1 MFRSLRS
8 RVIFTALAAVA
19 LAAVVVTTTI
29 ALALGPLLHQNQR
42 SQINQILS
50 QAARLETTLS
60 PDKLADRLS
69 VPGFS
74 VVITKD
80 GEDIYSKLAGSYV
93 VKTTDND
100 GRYITVQAVLPA
112 TGVTVTVSSLKTDQT
127 ELFTQ
132 ILEIGIPATLLV
144 MLLVA
149 LALRRAMQLALRP
162 LDDMTS
168 LATKIAEG
176 ELGGRLEVE
185 DPNTELGRTAV
196 AFDLMLDSLEDSLTR
211 TQSAE
216 NRLRQLCADVAHE
229 LRSPISSMVA
239 AADNLI
245 RDLSLTKRSAAAQ
258 RALAEETMMTV
269 VRDGKRASRIVGDL
283 TLAAQLDVQELAKHE
298 VQKQLID
305 AKQLIRDTVGGFA
318 LTCDFETT
326 LSGAEGSTMLQA
338 DPVRIQQVINNLLS
352 NANRWTRSTID
363 VRVEISDRFLT
374 LLVSDDGP
382 GVPDAD
388 RENIFGR
395 FVRLDTDRARSK
407 GGSGL
412 GLSISKALA
421 EAHGG
426 TLVCLPNS
434 GGARF
439 ELRLPIPS

>member
-42 SQINQILS
+42 AQINQILKK
-50 QAARLETTLS
+50 AAQLETTLTA
-60 PDKLADRLS
+60 DKLADRLS
-69 VPGFS
+69 VPGYS

-80 GEDIYSKLAGSYV
+80 GEDIYSKQAGSYV

-100 GRYITVQAVLPA
+100 GRYLTVQAVLPA
-112 TGVTVTVSSLKTDQT
+112 TGVTVTVSALKTDQT
-127 ELFTQ
+127 ALFTQ

-149 LALRRAMQLALRP
+149 LALRRAMQFALRP

-176 ELGGRLEVE
+176 ERGGRLEVD

-196 AFDLMLDSLEDSLTR
+196 AFDLMLDSLEESLTR

-245 RDLSLTKRSAAAQ
+245 RDLSLTKRSAGAQ

-269 VRDGKRASRIVGDL
+269 VRDGQRASRIVGDL

-298 VQKQLID
+298 VQKQRID
-305 AKQLIRDTVGGFA
+305 AKRLIRDTVGGFA

-326 LSGAEGSTMLQA
+326 LAGAEGSAQIEA

-352 NANRWTRSTID
+352 NANRWTNSTID
-363 VRVEISDRFLT
+363 VQVEVSQQFLT
-374 LLVSDDGP
+374 LLVTDDGP

-412 GLSISKALA
+412 GLSISRALA

-426 TLVCLPNS
+426 TLVCLPRS
-434 GGARF
+434 SGARF
-439 ELRLPIPS
+439 ELRLPISV

>member
-42 SQINQILS
+42 AQINQILS
-50 QAARLETTLS
+50 KAARLETKLS
-60 PDKLADRLS
+60 TDKLADRLS

-80 GEDIYSKLAGSYV
+80 GEDIYSKLAGTYV

-100 GRYITVQAVLPA
+100 GRYITVIAVLPK
-112 TGVTVTVSSLKTDQT
+112 TGVTVTVSALKPDQT
-127 ELFTQ
+127 ALFIQ
-132 ILEIGIPATLLV
+132 ILKIGIPATLLV

-149 LALRRAMQLALRP
+149 LALRRAMQVALRP

-168 LATKIAEG
+168 LATNIAEG
-176 ELGGRLEVE
+176 GRGGRLEVN

-211 TQSAE
+211 TQAAE

-245 RDLSLTKRSAAAQ
+245 RDLSLTKRSAGAQ

-269 VRDGKRASRIVGDL
+269 VRDGRRASRIVGDL

-298 VQKQLID
+298 VHKESID
-305 AKQLIRDTVGGFA
+305 VKQLIRETVAGFA
-318 LTCDFETT
+318 RTCEFESV
-326 LSGAEGSTMLQA
+326 LSGAEGTTMIDA
-338 DPVRIQQVINNLLS
+338 DPVRIQQVINNLLT
-352 NANRWTRSTID
+352 NAKRWTKSQID
-363 VRVEISDRFLT
+363 VAVETSEQFIT
-374 LLVSDDGP
+374 VLVTDDGP
-382 GVPDAD
+382 GVPAD
-388 RENIFGR
+388 QRENIFGR

-412 GLSISKALA
+412 GLSISRALA

-426 TLVCLPNS
+426 TLLCLPS
-434 GGARF
+434 TKGARF
-439 ELRLPIPS
+439 QLRLPVSA

>member
-19 LAAVVVTTTI
+19 LAAIVVTTTI

-42 SQINQILS
+42 AQINQIIS

-60 PDKLADRLS
+60 TDKLADRLS

-80 GEDIYSKLAGSYV
+80 GEDIYSQLAGSYV
-93 VKTTDND
+93 VKTADND
-100 GRYITVQAVLPA
+100 GRYITVIAVLPK
-112 TGVTVTVSSLKTDQT
+112 TGVTVTVSALKPDQSA
-127 ELFTQ
+127 LFLQ
-132 ILEIGIPATLLV
+132 ILQIGIPATLLV

-149 LALRRAMQLALRP
+149 LALRQAMRVALRP

-168 LATKIAEG
+168 LATNIAEG
-176 ELGGRLEVE
+176 GRGGRLEVQ
-185 DPNTELGRTAV
+185 DPKSELGRTAV
-196 AFDLMLDSLEDSLTR
+196 AFDLMLDSLEESLTR

-245 RDLSLTKRSAAAQ
+245 RDLSLTKRTPAAQ
-258 RALAEETMMTV
+258 RALAEETMMSV
-269 VRDGKRASRIVGDL
+269 VRDGRRASRIVGDL

-298 VQKQLID
+298 VRKQLID
-305 AKQLIRDTVGGFA
+305 AKQLIRDTVAGFA
-318 LTCDFETT
+318 LTCEFETN
-326 LSGAEGSTMLQA
+326 LSGAEGSIMLHA

-352 NANRWTRSTID
+352 NANRWTHSQIKVKVESTD
-363 VRVEISDRFLT
+363 QYLT
-374 LLVSDDGP
+374 LLVTDDGP
-382 GVPDAD
+382 GVPESE

-412 GLSISKALA
+412 GLSISRALA

-426 TLVCLPNS
+426 TLVCLPS
-434 GGARF
+434 TEGARF
-439 ELRLPIPS
+439 ELRLPISE

>member
-8 RVIFTALAAVA
+8 RVIFTALAAVS

-42 SQINQILS
+42 AQITKILER
-50 QAARLETTLS
+50 AAQLETKLS

-69 VPGFS
+69 IPGYS

-127 ELFTQ
+127 ALFTQ

-144 MLLVA
+144 MLLVS
-149 LALRRAMQLALRP
+149 LALRRAMQVALRP

-176 ELGGRLEVE
+176 ERGGRLEVQ
-185 DPNTELGRTAV
+185 DPNTELGRTAE
-196 AFDLMLDSLEDSLTR
+196 AFDLMLDSLEESLTR

-245 RDLSLTKRSAAAQ
+245 RDLSLTKRSAGAQ

-269 VRDGKRASRIVGDL
+269 VRDGQRASRIVGDL

-298 VQKQLID
+298 VQKQRID

-318 LTCDFETT
+318 LTCDFETS
-326 LSGAEGSTMLQA
+326 LAGAEGSAQTEA

-352 NANRWTRSTID
+352 NANRWTNSTID
-363 VRVEISDRFLT
+363 AQVEVSDKFLT
-374 LLVSDDGP
+374 LLVTDDGP

-412 GLSISKALA
+412 GLSISRALA

-426 TLVCLPNS
+426 TLVCLPRS
-434 GGARF
+434 SGARF
-439 ELRLPIPS
+439 ELRLPLAV

>member
-42 SQINQILS
+42 AQINQILS
-50 QAARLETTLS
+50 KAARLETTLS
-60 PDKLADRLS
+60 TDKLADRLS

-80 GEDIYSKLAGSYV
+80 GEDIYSKLAGTYV

-100 GRYITVQAVLPA
+100 GRYITVIAVLPK
-112 TGVTVTVSSLKTDQT
+112 TGVTVTVSALKPDQT
-127 ELFTQ
+127 ALFIQ
-132 ILEIGIPATLLV
+132 ILQIGIPATLLV

-149 LALRRAMQLALRP
+149 LALRRAMQVALRP

-168 LATKIAEG
+168 LATNIAEG
-176 ELGGRLEVE
+176 GRGGRLEVN

-211 TQSAE
+211 TQAAE

-245 RDLSLTKRSAAAQ
+245 RDLSLTKRSAGAQ

-269 VRDGKRASRIVGDL
+269 VRDGRRASRIVGDL

-298 VQKQLID
+298 VHKESID
-305 AKQLIRDTVGGFA
+305 VKQLIRETVAGFA
-318 LTCDFETT
+318 RTCDFETV
-326 LSGAEGSTMLQA
+326 LSGAEGTTLIDA

-352 NANRWTRSTID
+352 NANRWTKSQIE
-363 VRVEISDRFLT
+363 VAVETSEQLIT
-374 LLVSDDGP
+374 VLVTDDGP
-382 GVPDAD
+382 GVPAD
-388 RENIFGR
+388 QRENIFGR
-395 FVRLDTDRARSK
+395 FVRLDADRARSK

-412 GLSISKALA
+412 GLSISRALA

-426 TLVCLPNS
+426 TLLCLPS
-434 GGARF
+434 TQGARF
-439 ELRLPIPS
+439 QLRLPVSA

>member
-42 SQINQILS
+42 AQINQILS
-50 QAARLETTLS
+50 KAARLETKLS
-60 PDKLADRLS
+60 TDKLADRLS

-80 GEDIYSKLAGSYV
+80 GEDIYSKLAGTYV

-100 GRYITVQAVLPA
+100 GRYITVIAVLPK
-112 TGVTVTVSSLKTDQT
+112 TGVTVTVSALKPDQT
-127 ELFTQ
+127 ALFIQ
-132 ILEIGIPATLLV
+132 ILQIGIPATLLV

-149 LALRRAMQLALRP
+149 LALRRAMQVALRP

-168 LATKIAEG
+168 LATNIAEG
-176 ELGGRLEVE
+176 GRGGRLEVN

-211 TQSAE
+211 TQAAE

-245 RDLSLTKRSAAAQ
+245 RDLSLTKRSAGAQ

-269 VRDGKRASRIVGDL
+269 VRDGRRASRIVGDL

-298 VQKQLID
+298 VHKESID
-305 AKQLIRDTVGGFA
+305 VKQLIRETVAGFA
-318 LTCDFETT
+318 RTCEFESV
-326 LSGAEGSTMLQA
+326 LSGAEGTTMIDA
-338 DPVRIQQVINNLLS
+338 DPVRIQQVINNLLT
-352 NANRWTRSTID
+352 NAKRWTKSQID
-363 VRVEISDRFLT
+363 VAVETSEQFIT
-374 LLVSDDGP
+374 VLVTDDGP
-382 GVPDAD
+382 GVPAD
-388 RENIFGR
+388 QRENIFGR

-412 GLSISKALA
+412 GLSISRALA

-426 TLVCLPNS
+426 TLLCLPS
-434 GGARF
+434 TKGARF
-439 ELRLPIPS
+439 QLRLPVSA

>member
-8 RVIFTALAAVA
+8 RVIFTALAAVS

-42 SQINQILS
+42 AQITKILER
-50 QAARLETTLS
+50 AAQLETKLS

-69 VPGFS
+69 IPGYS

-127 ELFTQ
+127 ALFTQ

-144 MLLVA
+144 MLLVS
-149 LALRRAMQLALRP
+149 LALRRAMQVALRP

-176 ELGGRLEVE
+176 ERGGRLEVQ
-185 DPNTELGRTAV
+185 DPNTELGRTAE
-196 AFDLMLDSLEDSLTR
+196 AFDLMLDSLEESLTR

-245 RDLSLTKRSAAAQ
+245 RDLSLTKRSAGAQ

-269 VRDGKRASRIVGDL
+269 VRDGQRASRIVGDL

-298 VQKQLID
+298 VQKQRID

-318 LTCDFETT
+318 LTCDFETS
-326 LSGAEGSTMLQA
+326 LAGADGSAQIEA

-352 NANRWTRSTID
+352 NANRWTNSTID
-363 VRVEISDRFLT
+363 VQVEVSDKFLT
-374 LLVSDDGP
+374 LLVTDDGP

-412 GLSISKALA
+412 GLSISRALA

-426 TLVCLPNS
+426 TLVCLPRS
-434 GGARF
+434 SGARF
-439 ELRLPIPS
+439 ELRLPLAV

>member
-1 MFRSLRS
+1 VFRSLRS
-8 RVIFTALAAVA
+8 RVIFTALAAVS

-42 SQINQILS
+42 AQITKILER
-50 QAARLETTLS
+50 AAQLETKLS

-69 VPGFS
+69 IPGYS

-127 ELFTQ
+127 ALFTQ

-144 MLLVA
+144 MLLVS
-149 LALRRAMQLALRP
+149 LALRRAMQVALRP

-176 ELGGRLEVE
+176 ERGGRLEVQ
-185 DPNTELGRTAV
+185 DPNTELGRTAE
-196 AFDLMLDSLEDSLTR
+196 AFDLMLDSLEESLTR

-245 RDLSLTKRSAAAQ
+245 RDLSLTKRSAGAQ

-269 VRDGKRASRIVGDL
+269 VRDGQRASRIVGDL

-298 VQKQLID
+298 VQKQRID

-318 LTCDFETT
+318 LTCDFETS
-326 LSGAEGSTMLQA
+326 LAGAEGSAQIDA

-352 NANRWTRSTID
+352 NANRWTSSTID
-363 VRVEISDRFLT
+363 VQVEVSDKFLT
-374 LLVSDDGP
+374 LLVTDDGP

-412 GLSISKALA
+412 GLSISRALA

-426 TLVCLPNS
+426 TLVCLPRS
-434 GGARF
+434 SGARF
-439 ELRLPIPS
+439 ELRLPLAV

>member
-8 RVIFTALAAVA
+8 RVIFTALAAVS

-42 SQINQILS
+42 AQITKILER
-50 QAARLETTLS
+50 AAQLETKLS

-69 VPGFS
+69 IPGYS

-127 ELFTQ
+127 ALFTQ

-144 MLLVA
+144 MLLVS
-149 LALRRAMQLALRP
+149 LALRRAMQVALRP

-176 ELGGRLEVE
+176 ERGGRLEVQ
-185 DPNTELGRTAV
+185 DPNTELGRTAE
-196 AFDLMLDSLEDSLTR
+196 AFDLMLDSLEESLTR

-245 RDLSLTKRSAAAQ
+245 RDLSLTKRSAGAQ

-269 VRDGKRASRIVGDL
+269 VRDGQRASRIVGDL

-298 VQKQLID
+298 VQKQRID

-318 LTCDFETT
+318 LTCDFETS
-326 LSGAEGSTMLQA
+326 LAGAEGSAQIDA

-352 NANRWTRSTID
+352 NANRWTSSTID
-363 VRVEISDRFLT
+363 VQVEVSDKFLT
-374 LLVSDDGP
+374 LLVTDDGP

-412 GLSISKALA
+412 GLSISRALA

-426 TLVCLPNS
+426 TLVCLPRS
-434 GGARF
+434 SGARF
-439 ELRLPIPS
+439 ELRLPLAV